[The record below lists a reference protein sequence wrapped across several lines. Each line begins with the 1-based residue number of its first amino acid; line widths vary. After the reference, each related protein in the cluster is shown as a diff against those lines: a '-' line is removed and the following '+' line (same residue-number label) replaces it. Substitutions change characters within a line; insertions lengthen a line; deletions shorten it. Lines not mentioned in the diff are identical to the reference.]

1 MIRFKESTSMATAL
15 FTTPPG
21 VFARRILSSAAA
33 MVSTVAAAAG
43 PLGAVDFHGAAVEPP
58 ASSPAPS

>member
-1 MIRFKESTSMATAL
+1 MIPLKDCTSMATAL

-58 ASSPAPS
+58 ANSPAPS

>member
-1 MIRFKESTSMATAL
+1 MATAL

-43 PLGAVDFHGAAVEPP
+43 PLRAVGFHGAAVGSP
-58 ASSPAPS
+58 SNSPAPS

>member
-1 MIRFKESTSMATAL
+1 MATAL

-33 MVSTVAAAAG
+33 MVSTVAAAADR
-43 PLGAVDFHGAAVEPP
+43 L
-58 ASSPAPS
+58 APWISTALR

>member
-1 MIRFKESTSMATAL
+1 MATAL

-21 VFARRILSSAAA
+21 VSARRILSSAAA

-43 PLGAVDFHGAAVEPP
+43 PLGAVDFHGAAVKSPP
-58 ASSPAPS
+58 NSPAPF

>member
-1 MIRFKESTSMATAL
+1 MATVL

-58 ASSPAPS
+58 ANSPAPS

>member
-1 MIRFKESTSMATAL
+1 MTLLKDRASMATAL

-21 VFARRILSSAAA
+21 VSARRFLSSAAA

-43 PLGAVDFHGAAVEPP
+43 PLGAVDFHGAAVGSPFN
-58 ASSPAPS
+58 SPAPS